1 MKVDADRLKKVLG
14 LARMSFHDVNHPI
27 AITDVPLQEDIP
39 TAGAGSRQVVVDNFS
54 FAPVMA
60 ALREAL
66 SMLIDSKATP
76 IPIVEKAYG
85 VHVAMLADKTLLDN
99 ASFILVVRADVPGE
113 TLRARFGQQSKVG
126 SVEHIRDLV
135 NLQLPGISLL
145 PLPVAPRQ
153 LPYHAGSTYYELDR
167 GSEHWQQLGNSGGFA
182 FHIAGQF
189 PGLNLAF
196 WAIRG

>member
-1 MKVDADRLKKVLG
+1 
-14 LARMSFHDVNHPI
+14 
-27 AITDVPLQEDIP
+27 
-39 TAGAGSRQVVVDNFS
+39 
-54 FAPVMA
+54 
-60 ALREAL
+60 
-66 SMLIDSKATP
+66 
-76 IPIVEKAYG
+76 
-85 VHVAMLADKTLLDN
+85 
-99 ASFILVVRADVPGE
+99 VVRADVPAE
-113 TLRARFGQQSKVG
+113 TLRGRFGQQSKVG

-135 NLQLPGISLL
+135 NLQLPGIGLL

-167 GSEHWQQLGNSGGFA
+167 GSDHWQQLSNSGGFA